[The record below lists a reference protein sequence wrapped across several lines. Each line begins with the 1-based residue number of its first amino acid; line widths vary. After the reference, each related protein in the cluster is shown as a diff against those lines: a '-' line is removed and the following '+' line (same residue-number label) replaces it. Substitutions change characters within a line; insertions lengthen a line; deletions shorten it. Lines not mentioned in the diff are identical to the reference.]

1 MIRKISIILFLLTAI
16 SSLMADS
23 ITLDLKAVIQMAS
36 ERNMELQVA
45 RKDIDTARTLVL
57 EAKGHGKGE
66 VLANAEYLHLNDAV
80 SIKSPPVTF
89 PAELGDL
96 IGLIGQKLGI
106 PISGDLPSITVPPT
120 QVAPQDI
127 IHLTLQ
133 AGYPLY
139 TGGRVKNAIKQA
151 DYAVAAKES
160 VASDTE
166 SAVMYESAGYYL
178 GSILAREVYNV
189 NNEAL
194 QSYTKHLEHAEIAY
208 KTGIVAKYDVI
219 RAETALKEQEKCV
232 VEAQNRYK
240 LALAALKTAIGIDQ
254 SSDITLTGSFFDAN
268 EPMSVQQ
275 AVETAYKQN
284 AILNALDNKAGVLQA
299 GKDFE
304 KSDRK
309 PIVKAVSQVELLTGN
324 IAQTDP
330 DWFIGVQAN
339 VKIFDGGLSKARIA
353 GKQSEQERVVLEK
366 KAAEDKI
373 SLAIQSAYLDMDS
386 AKSSLESSRK
396 ASELAAESL
405 RLASKRFEVGTGTS
419 LEVLDANL
427 SLSAAKIGEYQSMH
441 MMDMAYLKLHRYL
454 NDISVA
460 AQEAQ
465 K

>member
-1 MIRKISIILFLLTAI
+1 
-16 SSLMADS
+16 
-23 ITLDLKAVIQMAS
+23 
-36 ERNMELQVA
+36 
-45 RKDIDTARTLVL
+45 
-57 EAKGHGKGE
+57 
-66 VLANAEYLHLNDAV
+66 
-80 SIKSPPVTF
+80 
-89 PAELGDL
+89 
-96 IGLIGQKLGI
+96 
-106 PISGDLPSITVPPT
+106 
-120 QVAPQDI
+120 
-127 IHLTLQ
+127 
-133 AGYPLY
+133 
-139 TGGRVKNAIKQA
+139 
-151 DYAVAAKES
+151 
-160 VASDTE
+160 
-166 SAVMYESAGYYL
+166 MYESASYYF

-194 QSYTKHLEHAEIAY
+194 ESYTKHLEHAEIAY

-219 RAETALKEQEKCV
+219 RAETALKEQEKRV

-268 EPMSVQQ
+268 EPMPMQQ

-284 AILNALDNKAGVLQA
+284 AILAALDNKASALNA
-299 GKDFE
+299 GKDYE

-309 PIVKAVSQVELLTGN
+309 PIVKAVSQVELLTGD

-339 VKIFDGGLSKARIA
+339 VKIFDGGISKARIA
-353 GKQSEQERVVLEK
+353 GKQSERERVELEK

-441 MMDMAYLKLHRYL
+441 MMDLAYLKLHRYL
-454 NDISVA
+454 NDISKA
-460 AQEAQ
+460 AQEVQ